1 VAAPTGSLEA
11 PPPLRERAGRGRGP
25 AGRRADQRLSLL
37 RSAALIAA
45 KDLRIE
51 ARSRVATSQVLPF
64 GGIVLL
70 LAAFAIDP
78 GRAALAGV
86 APGMFWT
93 AVLLAAVLAAG
104 RSAQLEVAGGT
115 GDGLRLSWLDP
126 GGVFLGKV
134 AAIFVELLL
143 LEAALL
149 AVLIAV
155 YGFRVSHPLLLL
167 ASAVSATAGIS
178 SVGVLY
184 GAVAAALRTRETLL
198 PLLALPVLTPEA
210 LGGTQAWTAVQQA
223 DPGDGLRW
231 LQLLTLFGCVLLS
244 AGIAAYG
251 ALLEEE

>member
-1 VAAPTGSLEA
+1 MAAPTRPFPA
-11 PPPLRERAGRGRGP
+11 PPPLGEGP
-25 AGRRADQRLSLL
+25 GLHLPARRRRPARRVSLL
-37 RSAALIAA
+37 RSAALVAG

-51 ARSRVATSQVLPF
+51 ARSRVTTSQVLPF
-64 GGIVLL
+64 AGIVLL

-78 GRAALAGV
+78 SRAALAGV

-104 RSAQLEVAGGT
+104 RSAALEVAGGT

-134 AAIFVELLL
+134 AAIFAQLLV

-149 AVLIAV
+149 AGLIAV
-155 YGFRVSHPLLLL
+155 YDFHVAHPLLLL
-167 ASAVSATAGIS
+167 ASAVAATAGIS
-178 SVGVLY
+178 AVGVLY

-210 LGGTQAWTAVQQA
+210 LGGTQAWTAAQQA
-223 DPGDGLRW
+223 DLGDGLRW

-244 AGIAAYG
+244 AGVAAYG